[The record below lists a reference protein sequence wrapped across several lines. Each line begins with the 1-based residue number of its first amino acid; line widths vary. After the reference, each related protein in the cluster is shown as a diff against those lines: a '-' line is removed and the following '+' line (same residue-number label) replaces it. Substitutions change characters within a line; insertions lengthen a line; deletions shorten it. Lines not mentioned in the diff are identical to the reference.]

1 MRFTFT
7 TIHSLFPHHS
17 VFVGLKKLCIVKL
30 SIDHQSAITFKAP
43 IKTCFVCFLLSD
55 EMFIKP
61 LGQSVK
67 TNIRSV
73 FTLFASTLILINN
86 VR

>member
-1 MRFTFT
+1 M
-7 TIHSLFPHHS
+7 
-17 VFVGLKKLCIVKL
+17 
-30 SIDHQSAITFKAP
+30 SASGP
-43 IKTCFVCFLLSD
+43 SGPLVLLSA

-73 FTLFASTLILINN
+73 FTLFASTLIVINN